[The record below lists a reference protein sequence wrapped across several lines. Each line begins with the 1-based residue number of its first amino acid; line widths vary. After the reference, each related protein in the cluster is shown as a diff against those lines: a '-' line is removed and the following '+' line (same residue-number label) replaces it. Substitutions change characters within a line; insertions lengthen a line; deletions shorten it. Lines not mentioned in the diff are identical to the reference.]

1 MHVSIRSILHGAVQF
16 TYTFLVNTLQNETK
30 RRVFSS
36 RANNKTADEAERER
50 ERERE
55 SMCVCV
61 FVFHRKR
68 ALCRIFP
75 DENPGFAST
84 VNYLNSLRKDVKSVC
99 FLFFSVFLFMRP
111 SFRKR
116 RKASNEGKEAF
127 LLR

>member
-1 MHVSIRSILHGAVQF
+1 MKRSDECFPLERTIKQR
-16 TYTFLVNTLQNETK
+16 TK
-30 RRVFSS
+30 Q
-36 RANNKTADEAERER
+36 REK
-50 ERERE
+50 ERE
-55 SMCVCV
+55 SV